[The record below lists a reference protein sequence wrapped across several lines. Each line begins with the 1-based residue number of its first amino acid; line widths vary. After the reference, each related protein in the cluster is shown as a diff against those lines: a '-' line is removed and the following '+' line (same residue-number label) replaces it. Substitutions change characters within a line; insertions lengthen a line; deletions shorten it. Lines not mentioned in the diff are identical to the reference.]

1 MPTRIRIEEGDLTDA
16 AVDAIVNAANTDL
29 VLGVGVAGA
38 IRQKGGAPVQ
48 EECDRHGPIGLGEVA
63 LTGAGKLPARCVIHA
78 AVLRLGEPP
87 TEESIRGA
95 ARRALELARERGL
108 RSIAFPALGTGV
120 GGFSVQRC
128 AEVLLE
134 EARAHLAGET
144 TLEEIRFVLFGEPM
158 YRVFEAARD
167 AAAVAEQMARL
178 RHRKDQSG

>member
-1 MPTRIRIEEGDLTDA
+1 VPTRIRIEEGDLTDA

-29 VLGVGVAGA
+29 VLGGGVAGA
-38 IRQKGGAPVQ
+38 IRQKGGASVQ
-48 EECDRHGPIGLGEVA
+48 EECERHGPIGLGEVA

-95 ARRALELARERGL
+95 ARGALALARGRGL

-120 GGFSVQRC
+120 GGFSVRRC

-134 EARAHLAGET
+134 EAERHVAEGT
-144 TLEEIRFVLFGEPM
+144 SLEEVRFVLFGEPA
-158 YRVFEAARD
+158 YRVFEQVRD
-167 AAAVAEQMARL
+167 AARIRASLERL
-178 RHRKDQSG
+178 RR

>member
-1 MPTRIRIEEGDLTDA
+1 VPTRIRIEEGDLTDA

-29 VLGVGVAGA
+29 VLGAGVAGA
-38 IRQKGGAPVQ
+38 IRQKGGASVQ

-95 ARRALELARERGL
+95 ARCALALARERGL

-134 EARAHLAGET
+134 ETEAHVAEGT
-144 TLEEIRFVLFGEPM
+144 SLEEVRFVLFGEPA
-158 YRVFEAARD
+158 YRVFEQVRD
-167 AAAVAEQMARL
+167 AARIRASLARL
-178 RHRKDQSG
+178 RR

>member
-1 MPTRIRIEEGDLTDA
+1 VPTRIRIEEGDLTDA

-38 IRQKGGAPVQ
+38 IRQKGGASVQ

-108 RSIAFPALGTGV
+108 HSIAFPALGTGV

-134 EARAHLAGET
+134 ETERHVAEGT
-144 TLEEIRFVLFGEPM
+144 GLEEVRFVLFGEPA
-158 YRVFEAARD
+158 YRVFEQVRD
-167 AAAVAEQMARL
+167 AARIRASLARL
-178 RHRKDQSG
+178 RR